1 VILADIRW
9 FEDLPLVLG
18 GIVVIG
24 GFVLISLALARVVA
38 RFVRP
43 ELLIEHNDLTGFIF
57 AVVGV
62 IYAVVLGFVVI
73 GVWERFEAAEDRT
86 FDEASSLT
94 IVYHDA
100 SAFTNGAQLRS
111 DLREYVETVINVGW
125 PALQNAKHSPRAARS
140 AAIVSRE
147 VNGTQPVNARQSAL
161 YPLMVSAMDEALIDR
176 DARLALDANGLNG
189 MMWFTVYAGGFIT
202 ISFTF
207 LFGFRRTVMQTAMI
221 GTLAL
226 LIGLVIFL
234 TMCLDFPFQGA
245 VRVGPEAFE
254 RALSV
259 FDQIDAVDPLTVHT
273 R

>member
-1 VILADIRW
+1 VILADIGW
-9 FEDLPLVLG
+9 FEALPLGLG
-18 GIVVIG
+18 AIIVIG
-24 GFVLISLALARVVA
+24 GFVLISLVLARVVA
-38 RFVRP
+38 RIVRP
-43 ELLIEHNDLTGFIF
+43 DLLIEHNDLTGFIF

-86 FDEASSLT
+86 FDESSSLT
-94 IVYHDA
+94 IVYRDA
-100 SAFTNGAQLRS
+100 SAFANGALLRG
-111 DLREYVETVINVGW
+111 DLRDYVETVIHVGW
-125 PALQNAKHSPRAARS
+125 PALENAKHSPKAARS
-140 AAIVSRE
+140 AETISRE
-147 VNGTQPVNARQSAL
+147 VNRTQPVNARQVAL

-189 MMWFTVYAGGFIT
+189 IMWSTVYAGGFIT
-202 ISFTF
+202 IAFTF

-234 TMCLDFPFQGA
+234 TMSLDFPFQGA

-254 RALSV
+254 RALLV
-259 FDQIDAVDPLTVHT
+259 FDQIDAVDPLSAKP
-273 R
+273 